1 MSQTQPLN
9 TAAASP
15 AGTPAEPSN
24 ALRWK
29 VVLLC
34 ALICLLD
41 GYDMVVAPISVPV
54 LAEAWGLEAAAFTAM
69 LTATVLGM
77 ALGAAFLAPLGDR
90 FGRRPVII
98 ASFALVGASSLL
110 TPLSSTVV
118 ELGIFRL
125 ATGLGMGASL
135 ANALAMASEYATPR
149 IRSRIITCVYSMS
162 AVGSVLGGFVAPP
175 ILAAYGWE
183 GLYVAGGAVPLL
195 VVPALLL
202 ALPESRHFLE
212 LKRLEIK
219 RLELQGQTG
228 ENEESFRPPGTLG
241 SVRLLLVPPYRG
253 RTVLL
258 WTLFFLSTFTV
269 YVISSWLPTLMRL
282 YGWSIE
288 NSVRAIM
295 VFSFGGIVGGFLLG
309 WLVDRSRIRPAL
321 LLGFIASGLA
331 MLSLNIAPT
340 QIGLWMTLIAV
351 IGGGMI
357 GINYA
362 MTALAALVYPTELR
376 AGGIGAASAMGR
388 LGATVAPLVGGWL
401 LALNWSALQIFTGLI
416 GPMLVGAVIIALF
429 SRLFDVREG

>member
-1 MSQTQPLN
+1 MSQTQPLTLAATN
-9 TAAASP
+9 TADA
-15 AGTPAEPSN
+15 TTEPTT

-54 LAEAWGLEAAAFTAM
+54 LAEVWGLEAAAFTAM

-77 ALGAAFLAPLGDR
+77 AVGAAFLAPLGDR
-90 FGRRPVII
+90 LGRRPVII
-98 ASFALVGASSLL
+98 ASFALVGVSSLL

-118 ELGIFRL
+118 ELGLFRL

-135 ANALAMASEYATPR
+135 ANALAMASEYAAPR
-149 IRSRIITCVYSMS
+149 LRSRIITCVYSMS

-175 ILAAYGWE
+175 ILAVYSWQ

-195 VVPALLL
+195 VVPLLLL
-202 ALPESRHFLE
+202 ALPESRDFLDS
-212 LKRLEIK
+212 KRRE
-219 RLELQGQTG
+219 QQQQASGNG
-228 ENEESFRPPGTLG
+228 DVDRPPNTLQ
-241 SVRLLLVPPYRG
+241 SVRRLLTAPYRG

-282 YGWSIE
+282 YGWSID

-309 WLVDRSRIRPAL
+309 WLVDRRRIRGAL
-321 LLGFIASGLA
+321 LLGFVASGLA

-388 LGATVAPLVGGWL
+388 LGATVAPLAGGWL
-401 LALNWSALQIFTGLI
+401 LTLNWSALQIFTGLI
-416 GPMLVGAVIIALF
+416 GPMLVGVLIIALF
-429 SRLFDVREG
+429 SQLFDVRER